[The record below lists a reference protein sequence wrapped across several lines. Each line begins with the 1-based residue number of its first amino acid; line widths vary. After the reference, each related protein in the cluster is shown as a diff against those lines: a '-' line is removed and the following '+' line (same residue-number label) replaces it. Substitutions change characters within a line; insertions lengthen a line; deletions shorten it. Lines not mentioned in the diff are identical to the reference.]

1 MAEPIPSSSL
11 SPKSL
16 QSPNPMEPS
25 PASSTPLPSSSSQ
38 QQQLMTAPISNS
50 VNSAA
55 SPAMTVTTTEG
66 IVIQNNSQPNISS
79 PNPTSSNPPIGAQ
92 IPSPSPLSH
101 PSSSLDQQTQTQ
113 QLVQQTQ
120 QLPQQQQQIMQ
131 QISSSPIPQLSPQQ
145 QQILQQQHMTSQQI
159 PMSSY
164 QIAQSL
170 QRSPS
175 LSRLSQIQQQ
185 QQQQQH
191 QGQYGNV
198 LRQQAG
204 LYGTMNFGGS
214 GSVQQSQQNQQMV
227 NPNMSRA
234 ALVGQSGHLPMLNG
248 AAGAAQMNIQPQL
261 LAASPRQKSGMVQGS
276 QFHPGSS
283 GQQLQGMQAM
293 GMMGSLN
300 LTSQMRGNP
309 ALYAQQRINP
319 GQMRQQLS
327 QQNALTSP
335 QVQNLQRT
343 SSLAFMNPQLSGLA
357 QNGQAGMMQNSLSQ
371 QQWLKQMS
379 GITSPN
385 SFRLQPSQRQALLL
399 QQQQQQQHLSSP
411 QLHQS
416 SMSLNQQQI
425 SQIIQQQQQQSQLGQ
440 SQMNQSHS
448 QQQLQQMQQQLQQ
461 QPQQQMQQQQQQ
473 QQMQIN
479 QQQPSPRMSSH
490 AGQKSVSLTGSQPDA
505 TQSGTT
511 TPGGSSSQGT
521 EATNQLL
528 GKRKIQDLVSQVD
541 VHAKLD
547 PDVEDLLLE
556 VADDF
561 IDSVTSFACS
571 LAKHRKSSVLEPK
584 DILLHLE
591 KNLHLTIP
599 GFSSEDKGQ
608 TKTVPTDL
616 HKKRLAMVRALLES
630 SKPETNASNSKET
643 MRQAMVNPNGPN
655 HLLRPSQSS
664 EQLVSQTSG
673 PHILQHMT
681 RY

>member
-1 MAEPIPSSSL
+1 MAEALPSSSL
-11 SPKSL
+11 SPKPL

-25 PASSTPLPSSSSQ
+25 PASSAPPPSSSQ
-38 QQQLMTAPISNS
+38 NMTSPPIS
-50 VNSAA
+50 NSAA
-55 SPAMTVTTTEG
+55 SPAMVTTEG
-66 IVIQNNSQPNISS
+66 APIQNNISNPQPNPSA
-79 PNPTSSNPPIGAQ
+79 GAQ
-92 IPSPSPLSH
+92 IPSPSPL
-101 PSSSLDQQTQTQ
+101 DQQTQTQ
-113 QLVQQTQ
+113 QQLGGQSQ
-120 QLPQQQQQIMQ
+120 QLMQ
-131 QISSSPIPQLSPQQ
+131 QISSSSISQLSQQQQ
-145 QQILQQQHMTSQQI
+145 QQILQQQHMSQQQQI
-159 PMSSY
+159 PMSNY
-164 QIAQSL
+164 HIAQSL

-175 LSRLSQIQQQ
+175 VSRLNQIQQQ
-185 QQQQQH
+185 QQQQQ

-204 LYGTMNFGGS
+204 MYGGTMNFGGA
-214 GSVQQSQQNQQMV
+214 GSVQQQNQQIG
-227 NPNMSRA
+227 NPNLSRAA

-248 AAGAAQMNIQPQL
+248 AAGAAAQMNIQSQL
-261 LAASPRQKSGMVQGS
+261 LAASPRQKAGMVQGT

-293 GMMGSLN
+293 GVMGSLN
-300 LTSQMRGNP
+300 LSSQMRGNP
-309 ALYAQQRINP
+309 ALYAQQQRINP
-319 GQMRQQLS
+319 AQMRQQLS

-343 SSLAFMNPQLSGLA
+343 PSSLAFMNSQLPGLA
-357 QNGQAGMMQNSLSQ
+357 QNGQAGMIQNNLAQ

-385 SFRLQPSQRQALLL
+385 SQSFRLQPTQRQQQALLL
-399 QQQQQQQHLSSP
+399 QQQLP
-411 QLHQS
+411 AAQLHQNP
-416 SMSLNQQQI
+416 MALNQQQI
-425 SQIIQQQQQQSQLGQ
+425 SQMLHQQQQQQSQMGQ
-440 SQMNQSHS
+440 AQMNQSHQQQ
-448 QQQLQQMQQQLQQ
+448 QQQLQQMQQT
-461 QPQQQMQQQQQQ
+461 QQQMQQQQQ
-473 QQMQIN
+473 MPIN
-479 QQQPSPRMSSH
+479 QQQPSPRMTSH

-541 VHAKLD
+541 AHAKLD

-571 LAKHRKSSVLEPK
+571 LAKHRKSSILEPK

-591 KNLHLTIP
+591 KNLHLTVP
-599 GFSSEDKGQ
+599 GFSSEDKHQ
-608 TKTVPTDL
+608 TKNAPTDL
-616 HKKRLAMVRALLES
+616 HKKRLSMVRALMES

-643 MRQAMVNPNGPN
+643 NRQVMVNPNGPN
-655 HLLRPSQSS
+655 HLLRPSPSS
-664 EQLVSQTSG
+664 EQLVSQASG
-673 PHILQHMT
+673 PHMLQHMT

>member
-1 MAEPIPSSSL
+1 MAEPIPS

-25 PASSTPLPSSSSQ
+25 PASSAPLPSSSSQ
-38 QQQLMTAPISNS
+38 QQQQQLMTAPVSNS

-66 IVIQNNSQPNISS
+66 VVIQNNSQSS
-79 PNPTSSNPPIGAQ
+79 PNPTSNPAVGAQ

-101 PSSSLDQQTQTQ
+101 PLDQQTQTH

-120 QLPQQQQQIMQ
+120 QLPQQQQQIMH
-131 QISSSPIPQLSPQQ
+131 QISSSPIPQLSQQQ
-145 QQILQQQHMTSQQI
+145 QQILQQQQHMTSQQI
-159 PMSSY
+159 PMSNY
-164 QIAQSL
+164 QIPQSL

-175 LSRLSQIQQQ
+175 ISRLSQIQQQQQ

-248 AAGAAQMNIQPQL
+248 AAGSAQMNIQPQL
-261 LAASPRQKSGMVQGS
+261 LAASPRQKSGLVQGS

-343 SSLAFMNPQLSGLA
+343 SSLAFMNPQLSSLA

-399 QQQQQQQHLSSP
+399 QQQQQQLPSP

-416 SMSLNQQQI
+416 SMSLNQQQL

-440 SQMNQSHS
+440 SQMNHSHS

-461 QPQQQMQQQQQQ
+461 QPQQQMQQQQQ

-599 GFSSEDKGQ
+599 GFSSDNKRQ

-630 SKPETNASNSKET
+630 SKAETNASNSKET
-643 MRQAMVNPNGPN
+643 MRQVMVNPNGPN
-655 HLLRPSQSS
+655 HLLRPSPSS
-664 EQLVSQTSG
+664 EQLISQTSG

>member
-1 MAEPIPSSSL
+1 M
-11 SPKSL
+11 
-16 QSPNPMEPS
+16 
-25 PASSTPLPSSSSQ
+25 
-38 QQQLMTAPISNS
+38 
-50 VNSAA
+50 
-55 SPAMTVTTTEG
+55 
-66 IVIQNNSQPNISS
+66 
-79 PNPTSSNPPIGAQ
+79 
-92 IPSPSPLSH
+92 
-101 PSSSLDQQTQTQ
+101 
-113 QLVQQTQ
+113 
-120 QLPQQQQQIMQ
+120 
-131 QISSSPIPQLSPQQ
+131 SPQ
-145 QQILQQQHMTSQQI
+145 QQI
-159 PMSSY
+159 PMSNY
-164 QIAQSL
+164 HLAQSL

-175 LSRLSQIQQQ
+175 VSRLSQIQQQ
-185 QQQQQH
+185 QQQQ
-191 QGQYGNV
+191 GQYGNV

-204 LYGTMNFGGS
+204 MYGTMNFGGA
-214 GSVQQSQQNQQMV
+214 GSVQQQNQQMS

-234 ALVGQSGHLPMLNG
+234 GLVGQSGHLPMLNG
-248 AAGAAQMNIQPQL
+248 AAGAAAQMNIQSQL
-261 LAASPRQKSGMVQGS
+261 LAASSPRQKPGMVQGT

-293 GMMGSLN
+293 GVMGSLN
-300 LTSQMRGNP
+300 LSSQMRGNP
-309 ALYAQQRINP
+309 ALYAQQQRINP
-319 GQMRQQLS
+319 AQMRQQLS

-343 SSLAFMNPQLSGLA
+343 PSSLAFMNSQLPGLA
-357 QNGQAGMMQNSLSQ
+357 QNGQAGMIQSSLAQ

-385 SFRLQPSQRQALLL
+385 SQSFRLQQSQRQQALLL
-399 QQQQQQQHLSSP
+399 QQQIPSA
-411 QLHQS
+411 QLHQNP
-416 SMSLNQQQI
+416 MSLNQQQI
-425 SQIIQQQQQQSQLGQ
+425 SQIIHQQQQQSQMGQ
-440 SQMNQSHS
+440 AQMNQSHQ
-448 QQQLQQMQQQLQQ
+448 QQQLQQMQ

-473 QQMQIN
+473 MPIN
-479 QQQPSPRMSSH
+479 QQQPSPRMTSH

-541 VHAKLD
+541 AHAKLD

-571 LAKHRKSSVLEPK
+571 LAKHRKSSILEPK

-591 KNLHLTIP
+591 KNLHLTVP
-599 GFSSEDKGQ
+599 GFSSEDKHQ
-608 TKTVPTDL
+608 TKNAPTDL
-616 HKKRLAMVRALLES
+616 HKKRLAMVRALMES

-643 MRQAMVNPNGPN
+643 NRQVMVNPNGSN
-655 HLLRPSQSS
+655 HLLRPSPSS

-673 PHILQHMT
+673 PHMLQHMT

>member
-25 PASSTPLPSSSSQ
+25 PASSAPLPSSSSQ

-66 IVIQNNSQPNISS
+66 VVIQNNSQPIISS
-79 PNPTSSNPPIGAQ
+79 PNPTSNPAVGAQ

-101 PSSSLDQQTQTQ
+101 PSSSLDQQTQTH

-120 QLPQQQQQIMQ
+120 QLPQQQQQQIMHQ
-131 QISSSPIPQLSPQQ
+131 MSSSPIPQLSQQQ

-175 LSRLSQIQQQ
+175 ISRLSQI

-248 AAGAAQMNIQPQL
+248 AAGSAQMNIQPQL
-261 LAASPRQKSGMVQGS
+261 LAASPRQKSGLVQGS

-309 ALYAQQRINP
+309 ALYAQQRISP

-399 QQQQQQQHLSSP
+399 QQQQQQLPSP

-416 SMSLNQQQI
+416 SMSLNQQQL

-440 SQMNQSHS
+440 SQMNHSHS
-448 QQQLQQMQQQLQQ
+448 QQQLQQMQQQIQQ

-490 AGQKSVSLTGSQPDA
+490 AGQKSVSLTGLQPDA

-599 GFSSEDKGQ
+599 GFSSDNKRQ

-630 SKPETNASNSKET
+630 SKPETNASNSKES
-643 MRQAMVNPNGPN
+643 MRQVMVNPNGPN
-655 HLLRPSQSS
+655 HLLRPSPSS
-664 EQLVSQTSG
+664 EQLVSQTSS